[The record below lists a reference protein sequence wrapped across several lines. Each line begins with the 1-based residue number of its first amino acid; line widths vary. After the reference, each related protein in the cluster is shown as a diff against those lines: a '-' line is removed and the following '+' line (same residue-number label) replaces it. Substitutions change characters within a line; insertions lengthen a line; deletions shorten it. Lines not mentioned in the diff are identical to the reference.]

1 VVARVVVVAA
11 TAAAQA
17 TGTLPSIHPRAS
29 TGPGGAV
36 DAVTSILLASSAA
49 PYVEALR
56 SSLLLDRVVA
66 AAALTPGSIAA
77 AMARVLVVLGV
88 LGVVCAPVL
97 VAAAG
102 HLLLRMVAEVV
113 VVAEAAAVVAARVVV
128 AEATVAAVTA
138 TVAVVTAAVAA
149 AKAARI
155 RGPRA
160 AATAAAAAA
169 RVVVAAV
176 SLVWAAL
183 SLVNRPLGLL
193 RCTWL
198 PKNTTHT
205 IPRISRGCPS
215 RSNGVRSFGRSP
227 FASIHL

>member
-1 VVARVVVVAA
+1 MVAA

-138 TVAVVTAAVAA
+138 TVAVVPPPEPVPVDHLQLELDSWNSLDIDHLEVEGPPSEMLLHYFFGHAGVPLCASLCMSTRFRLNKGMCCLAMSG
-149 AKAARI
+149 AR
-155 RGPRA
+155 RFY
-160 AATAAAAAA
+160 
-169 RVVVAAV
+169 
-176 SLVWAAL
+176 L
-183 SLVNRPLGLL
+183 S
-193 RCTWL
+193 T
-198 PKNTTHT
+198 
-205 IPRISRGCPS
+205 
-215 RSNGVRSFGRSP
+215 F
-227 FASIHL
+227 